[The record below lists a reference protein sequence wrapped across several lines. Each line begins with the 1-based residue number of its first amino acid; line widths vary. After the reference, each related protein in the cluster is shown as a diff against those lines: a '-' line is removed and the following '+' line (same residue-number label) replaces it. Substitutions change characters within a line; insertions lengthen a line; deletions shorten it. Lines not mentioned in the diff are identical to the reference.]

1 VTELPLPGG
10 TSSRSYLYVPADRE
24 DRLSR
29 AAARGADALILDLED
44 SVPAAGKDQ
53 ARQLLAG
60 WLARQ
65 RDTDCE
71 LWVRINPPTAA
82 EDITAIAGTLVTG
95 VAVPKA
101 ETALLAEVCG
111 LLAGAESAMGVAP
124 GRFGVLPIVETARG
138 LQSVAD
144 VAASPRVVR
153 LGLGE
158 ADLAADLGV
167 QLSPHR
173 AELLPVRLQVV
184 VAAAAAGIG
193 APIGPV
199 STDFRDLDGLRESTR
214 ALLALGFRARS
225 AIHPAQLPVINAV
238 FTPSE
243 AEIARAGQLV
253 GVFETAKRAGAGVF
267 THVDGTMVDVAV
279 VRSAREILARAGMA
293 RPGADQ
299 RY

>member
-1 VTELPLPGG
+1 MPLPGG
-10 TSSRSYLYVPADRE
+10 ASARSYLYVPADRE
-24 DRLSR
+24 DRLAR

-53 ARQLLAG
+53 ARRLLAG
-60 WLARQ
+60 WLAGQ
-65 RDTDCE
+65 REVGCE
-71 LWVRINPPTAA
+71 LWVRINPRTAA
-82 EDITAIAGTLVTG
+82 EDITATAGPLVTG
-95 VAVPKA
+95 VVVPKA
-101 ETALLAEVCG
+101 EPALLAEVSG
-111 LLAGAESAMGVAP
+111 LLADAERALGAAP
-124 GRFGVLPIVETARG
+124 GRLGVLPIVETARG

-167 QLSPHR
+167 ALGPDR

-193 APIGPV
+193 APVGPT
-199 STDFRDLDGLRESTR
+199 STDFRDLDGLRASTR

-238 FTPSE
+238 FTPSA

-253 GVFETAKRAGAGVF
+253 AAYEAAERAGAGVF
-267 THVDGTMVDVAV
+267 TGEDGTMVDVAV
-279 VRSAREILARAGMA
+279 IRSAREILARATLAG
-293 RPGADQ
+293 P
-299 RY
+299 

>member
-1 VTELPLPGG
+1 MPLPGSI
-10 TSSRSYLYVPADRE
+10 SSRSYLYVPADRE
-24 DRLSR
+24 DRLAR
-29 AAARGADALILDLED
+29 AADRGADALILDLED

-53 ARQLLAG
+53 ARRLLAG
-60 WLARQ
+60 WLAGQ

-82 EDITAIAGTLVTG
+82 EDITATVGPLVTG
-95 VAVPKA
+95 VVVPKA
-101 ETALLAEVCG
+101 EPALLAEISG
-111 LLAGAESAMGVAP
+111 LLADAESARGVAP
-124 GRFGVLPIVETARG
+124 GRFGVLPIMETARG

-167 QLSPHR
+167 QLSPDR

-193 APIGPV
+193 APVGPT
-199 STDFRDLDGLRESTR
+199 STDFRDVDGLRDSTR
-214 ALLALGFRARS
+214 ALLALGFRART
-225 AIHPAQLPVINAV
+225 AIHPAQLQVINAV

-243 AEIARAGQLV
+243 TEIARAGRLV
-253 GVFETAKRAGAGVF
+253 AAFEAAQRAGAGVF
-267 THVDGTMVDVAV
+267 TDENGMMVDVAV
-279 VRSAREILARAGMA
+279 VRSAREILARAGLA
-293 RPGADQ
+293 GH
-299 RY
+299 

>member
-1 VTELPLPGG
+1 VTEPPRPASTGA
-10 TSSRSYLYVPADRE
+10 RSYLYVPADRE
-24 DRLSR
+24 DRLER
-29 AAARGADALILDLED
+29 AAGRGADALILDLED

-53 ARQLLAG
+53 ARRLLAG

-65 RDTDCE
+65 RGTGGE

-82 EDITAIAGTLVTG
+82 EDITATAGPLVTG
-95 VAVPKA
+95 VVVPKA
-101 ETALLAEVCG
+101 EPALLAEVSG
-111 LLAGAESAMGVAP
+111 LLADAESAVGVAP

-138 LQSVAD
+138 LQSVAG

-167 QLSPHR
+167 QLSPDR

-193 APIGPV
+193 APVGPT
-199 STDFRDLDGLRESTR
+199 STDFRDLDGLRASTR

-238 FTPSE
+238 FTPSA
-243 AEIARAGQLV
+243 AEVARAGQLV
-253 GVFETAKRAGAGVF
+253 AAFEAANRAGAGVF
-267 THVDGTMVDVAV
+267 THEDGTMVDVAV
-279 VRSAREILARAGMA
+279 VRSAREVLARAGLA
-293 RPGADQ
+293 GH
-299 RY
+299 

>member
-1 VTELPLPGG
+1 MPLPGS

-24 DRLSR
+24 DRLAR

-53 ARQLLAG
+53 ARRLLAG
-60 WLARQ
+60 WLAGQ

-82 EDITAIAGTLVTG
+82 EDITATVGPLVTG
-95 VAVPKA
+95 VVVPKA
-101 ETALLAEVCG
+101 EPALLERICG
-111 LLAGAESAMGVAP
+111 LLADAESARGVAP
-124 GRFGVLPIVETARG
+124 GRFGVLPIMETARG

-167 QLSPHR
+167 QLSPDR

-193 APIGPV
+193 APVGPT
-199 STDFRDLDGLRESTR
+199 STDFRDFDGLRDSTR
-214 ALLALGFRARS
+214 ALLALGFRART

-243 AEIARAGQLV
+243 TEIARAGRLV
-253 GVFETAKRAGAGVF
+253 AAFEAAQRAGAGVF
-267 THVDGTMVDVAV
+267 TDENGMMVDVAV
-279 VRSAREILARAGMA
+279 VRSAREILARAGLA
-293 RPGADQ
+293 GH
-299 RY
+299 

>member
-1 VTELPLPGG
+1 MSLPGSI
-10 TSSRSYLYVPADRE
+10 SSRSYLSVPADRE
-24 DRLSR
+24 DRLAR

-53 ARQLLAG
+53 ARRLLAG
-60 WLARQ
+60 WLAGQ

-82 EDITAIAGTLVTG
+82 EDITATVGPLVTG
-95 VAVPKA
+95 VVVPKA
-101 ETALLAEVCG
+101 EPALLAEISG
-111 LLAGAESAMGVAP
+111 LLADAESARGVAP
-124 GRFGVLPIVETARG
+124 GRFGVLPIMETARG

-167 QLSPHR
+167 QLSPDR
-173 AELLPVRLQVV
+173 AELMPVRLQVV

-193 APIGPV
+193 APVGPT
-199 STDFRDLDGLRESTR
+199 STDFRDVDGLRDSTR
-214 ALLALGFRARS
+214 ALLALGFRART

-243 AEIARAGQLV
+243 TEIARAGRLV
-253 GVFETAKRAGAGVF
+253 AAFEAAQRAGAGVF
-267 THVDGTMVDVAV
+267 TDENGMMVDVAV
-279 VRSAREILARAGMA
+279 VRSAREILARAGLA
-293 RPGADQ
+293 GH
-299 RY
+299 

>member
-101 ETALLAEVCG
+101 EPALL
-111 LLAGAESAMGVAP
+111 AESAMGVAP

-253 GVFETAKRAGAGVF
+253 GAFEAAKRAGAGVF

>member
-1 VTELPLPGG
+1 MSLPEG
-10 TSSRSYLYVPADRE
+10 TSSRSYLYVPADRR
-24 DRLSR
+24 DRLAR

-53 ARQLLAG
+53 ARRLLAG
-60 WLARQ
+60 WLAGQ
-65 RDTDCE
+65 RDPGCE
-71 LWVRINPPTAA
+71 LWIRINPVTAA
-82 EDITAIAGTLVTG
+82 EDITATVSPLVAGV
-95 VAVPKA
+95 VVPKA
-101 ETALLAEVCG
+101 EPMLLAEVAG
-111 LLAGAESAMGVAP
+111 LLASAEAALGVAA

-144 VAASPRVVR
+144 VAAAPRVAR

-167 QLSPHR
+167 RLTPDR

-193 APIGPV
+193 APVGPT
-199 STDFRDLDGLRESTR
+199 STDFRDFDGLRDSTR
-214 ALLALGFRARS
+214 ALLALGFRART

-243 AEIARAGQLV
+243 AEITRASRLV
-253 GVFETAKRAGAGVF
+253 AVFEAAQRAGAGVF
-267 THVDGTMVDVAV
+267 TDEDGTMVDVAV
-279 VRSAREILARAGMA
+279 VRSAREILARAGLA
-293 RPGADQ
+293 GR
-299 RY
+299 

>member
-1 VTELPLPGG
+1 MPLPGSI
-10 TSSRSYLYVPADRE
+10 SSRSYLYVPADRE
-24 DRLSR
+24 DRLAR
-29 AAARGADALILDLED
+29 AADRGADALILDLED

-53 ARQLLAG
+53 ARRLLAG
-60 WLARQ
+60 WLAGQ

-82 EDITAIAGTLVTG
+82 EDITATVGPLVTG
-95 VAVPKA
+95 VVVPKA
-101 ETALLAEVCG
+101 EPALLAEISG
-111 LLAGAESAMGVAP
+111 LLADAESARGVAP
-124 GRFGVLPIVETARG
+124 GRFGVLPIMETARG

-167 QLSPHR
+167 QLSPDR

-193 APIGPV
+193 APVGPT
-199 STDFRDLDGLRESTR
+199 STDFRDVDGLRDSTR
-214 ALLALGFRARS
+214 ALLALGFRART

-243 AEIARAGQLV
+243 TEIARAGRLV
-253 GVFETAKRAGAGVF
+253 AAFEAAQRAGAGVF
-267 THVDGTMVDVAV
+267 TDENGMMVDVAV
-279 VRSAREILARAGMA
+279 VRSAREILARAGLA
-293 RPGADQ
+293 GH
-299 RY
+299 

>member
-1 VTELPLPGG
+1 MPLPGS

-24 DRLSR
+24 DRLAR

-53 ARQLLAG
+53 ARRLLAG
-60 WLARQ
+60 WLAGQ

-82 EDITAIAGTLVTG
+82 EDITATVGPLVTG
-95 VAVPKA
+95 VVVPKA
-101 ETALLAEVCG
+101 EPALLERISG
-111 LLAGAESAMGVAP
+111 LLADAESARGVAP
-124 GRFGVLPIVETARG
+124 GRFGVLPIMETARG

-167 QLSPHR
+167 QLSPDR

-193 APIGPV
+193 APVGPT
-199 STDFRDLDGLRESTR
+199 STDFRDFDGLRDSTR
-214 ALLALGFRARS
+214 ALLALGFRART

-243 AEIARAGQLV
+243 TEIARAGRLV
-253 GVFETAKRAGAGVF
+253 AAFEAAQRAGAGVF
-267 THVDGTMVDVAV
+267 TDENGMMVDVAV
-279 VRSAREILARAGMA
+279 VRSAREILARAGLA
-293 RPGADQ
+293 GH
-299 RY
+299 

>member
-1 VTELPLPGG
+1 MSLPGSI
-10 TSSRSYLYVPADRE
+10 SSRSYLYVPADRE
-24 DRLSR
+24 DRLAR

-53 ARQLLAG
+53 ARRLLAG
-60 WLARQ
+60 WLAGQ
-65 RDTDCE
+65 HDTDCE

-82 EDITAIAGTLVTG
+82 EDITATVGPLVTG
-95 VAVPKA
+95 VVVPKA
-101 ETALLAEVCG
+101 EPALLAEISG
-111 LLAGAESAMGVAP
+111 LLADAESARGVAP
-124 GRFGVLPIVETARG
+124 GRFGVLPIMETARG

-167 QLSPHR
+167 QLSPDR

-193 APIGPV
+193 APVGPT
-199 STDFRDLDGLRESTR
+199 STDFRDVDGLRDSTR
-214 ALLALGFRARS
+214 ALLALGFRART

-243 AEIARAGQLV
+243 TEIARAGRLV
-253 GVFETAKRAGAGVF
+253 AAFEAAQRAGAGVF
-267 THVDGTMVDVAV
+267 TDENGMMVDVAV
-279 VRSAREILARAGMA
+279 VRSAREILARAGLA
-293 RPGADQ
+293 GH
-299 RY
+299 